1 MCGVGTVASEAA
13 NADLSIWLL
22 GEFRVAVDGRDVPAA
37 AWRRSKARAMVKL
50 LALAPGHRLHRE
62 QLMESLWPDLDPDA
76 ASANLRK
83 ALHFARGALGAD
95 AVRVSSEIVR
105 LDAGKLWVD
114 VDAFEDA
121 VRVGN
126 TAEALVLYTD
136 DLLLE
141 DRFEPWCERRRDQL
155 RTTAA
160 QLLLDESWQLERH
173 GALPDAIAALERLIT
188 LEPLSEAAH
197 CGLIRLH
204 ARSGRRDVALRWF
217 RQLEV
222 RLRDELGVE
231 PGDEARRL
239 RDEIR
244 AGGFAA
250 EGSTPRDG
258 DDIEDVS
265 ARLDEERKLVT
276 IVVAELGGG
285 PAANPE
291 RIRSELDAAA
301 NGAADIFRRW
311 GGRPERQIGGTVVAV
326 FGVPSAGERDAERA
340 IRAAL
345 EVAEQATV
353 PVRLGVDTGV
363 VVAPAALDGGLRTL
377 AGEAFEIAG
386 RLREQAPAGS
396 ILASEHTCRTVRDV
410 FEFGEREELRL
421 TSGTSP
427 TSDHRDVAAHRVLS
441 TRRSTVARAPLP
453 MVGREAQMEAVLGV
467 FGDVA
472 ANGRPHLLSLV
483 GNAGMGK
490 SRLVAEILPAVA
502 DRWPGT
508 VVRRGRCLSF
518 GDGVTY
524 WALAEILRETCGI
537 GLGEPAA
544 MATARLVERLGVLL
558 APLGLT
564 DRDVAVTIAA
574 LAATA
579 GIDVVDGGLGPFRP
593 EVIADELRR
602 AWSRFAAALAS
613 AGPALLVIEDV
624 HWADD
629 QLLDTLE
636 RMVARAQV
644 PLMVLV
650 TARPELLDTFPGFGG
665 RSQAAS
671 VISLPPLAAG
681 PSRELFEVLAA
692 EQGLDDDY
700 SAEVLARAE
709 GNPYF
714 IEEMVVHLTE
724 RESSALPYTLH
735 SLLAARVDA
744 LPSLD
749 KRVLQEASVMGRTFS
764 GEMVARQLPNEAVAA
779 SLADLERRGL
789 VAANP
794 AATPGGY
801 DEYTF
806 KHALLRDATYA
817 SLPTGRRADAHLA
830 AAAWL
835 EELMS
840 NRDELVELVAL
851 HYAAATDELVGADA
865 ERVESVRP
873 RAVAALLEAGA
884 AARRRLAVRKAL
896 ELHQRAFDFAATDD
910 ERMHAF
916 EELAD
921 DHHAD
926 YRGDAAQ
933 QSYEAALAIA
943 RESSHRVSDRSR
955 ICRKFALV
963 MAMNP
968 GSFRHLPDPALVEE
982 LIAEGLA
989 TSPDAVSRAQLLVA
1003 RGANA
1008 RLWSGTEPFGAGT
1021 RPDPVLIETRIEA
1034 VDEALR
1040 IGEEGGLA
1048 DLVDSAINTLVILR
1062 GLAGDYTGTLSLLE
1076 RAVERADEAPSTAA
1090 QADVLRTAAVYLIE
1104 MSARYEE
1111 GLELGRRAYA
1121 LTRDDAGP
1129 HQLMHVT
1136 YPLLAGLY
1144 HLGRWTELDEL
1155 LDEHVAAFRAEPA
1168 VHCHFVLDGPIIGA
1182 VIKLRQGDGAAAAHL
1197 AGLAAEAPVQSTSAS
1212 AWQSFFAAVSGEPQT
1227 ALALSSDKMRE
1238 GRTHG
1243 PQHALAVIEANVALA
1258 DWDALRSILPH
1269 ARADIAGNALLGP
1282 WCDRAEGMADA
1293 ADGNRDDAVAAL
1305 TRAVKTFDHFG
1316 VAFEAALTREEAA
1329 KLATPPD
1336 ARVLLLSAL
1345 EGFVRVGATP
1355 SVERVRAHLDD
1366 TGPSA

>member
-1 MCGVGTVASEAA
+1 MSCVGPVATDAA
-13 NADLSIWLL
+13 SADLSIWLL
-22 GEFRVAVDGRDVPAA
+22 GEFRVAVDGHDVPAE

-62 QLMESLWPDLDPDA
+62 QLMDSLWPDLDPDA
-76 ASANLRK
+76 GSANLRK
-83 ALHFARGALGAD
+83 ALHFARGAMGTD
-95 AVRVSSEIVR
+95 ALRVNSEIVR
-105 LDAGKLWVD
+105 LEAAKLWVD
-114 VDAFEDA
+114 VDAFEAA
-121 VRVGN
+121 VRDGE
-126 TAEALVLYTD
+126 TAVALGLYTD

-141 DRFEPWCERRRDQL
+141 DRFEQWCERRRDQL

-160 QLLLDESWQLERH
+160 QLLLERSMQLERQ
-173 GALPDAIAALERLIT
+173 GARSDAIAALERLLT
-188 LEPLSEAAH
+188 LEPLSEAGH

-204 ARSGRRDVALRWF
+204 ALSGRRNVALRCF
-217 RQLEV
+217 QQLEE

-239 RDEIR
+239 RDEIL
-244 AGGFAA
+244 AGGLAA
-250 EGSTPRDG
+250 AGSHG

-265 ARLDEERKLVT
+265 VRLDEERKLVT

-291 RIRSELDAAA
+291 RVRTELDVAA
-301 NGAADIFRRW
+301 NSAADIFRNW

-326 FGVPSAGERDAERA
+326 FGVPVAGERDAERA

-353 PVRLGVDTGV
+353 PVRVGVDTGV
-363 VVAPAALDGGLRTL
+363 VVAPAALEGGLRSV

-386 RLREQAPAGS
+386 RLRELAPSAG
-396 ILASEHTCRTVRDV
+396 ILASERTCRAVRDL
-410 FEFGEREELRL
+410 FEFGEREDLRL
-421 TSGTSP
+421 TASTSP
-427 TSDHRDVAAHRVLS
+427 ASDHRDLAAHRVLAARGS
-441 TRRSTVARAPLP
+441 TLARPAHP
-453 MVGREAQMEAVLGV
+453 MVGRGTQLEAVLGV
-467 FGDVA
+467 FGDVI
-472 ANGRPHLLSLV
+472 ANGRPHLLCLV
-483 GNAGMGK
+483 GNAGIGK

-544 MATARLVERLGVLL
+544 TATTRLAERLGVLL
-558 APLGLT
+558 APLGLSG
-564 DRDVAVTIAA
+564 RDLAVTIAA

-579 GIDVVDGGLGPFRP
+579 GIDVTDGSLGPVRP

-613 AGPALLVIEDV
+613 EGPALLVVEDV

-629 QLLDTLE
+629 QLLDTLV

-644 PLMVLV
+644 PLMILV
-650 TARPELLDTFPGFGG
+650 TARPELLDAFPGFGG
-665 RSQAAS
+665 RIEATS
-671 VISLPPLAAG
+671 VISLPPLATG

-692 EQGLDDDY
+692 EQGLDDEHG
-700 SAEVLARAE
+700 AEVLARAE

-714 IEEMVVHLTE
+714 IEEMVVHLSE

-744 LPSLD
+744 LPSVE

-794 AATPGGY
+794 TAAPGGY

-806 KHALLRDATYA
+806 KHALLRDVTYA
-817 SLPTGRRADAHLA
+817 SLPAGRRADAHLA

-851 HYAAATDELVGADA
+851 HYAAATDELIGTDA
-865 ERVESVRP
+865 SRVESVRP
-873 RAVAALLEAGA
+873 RAVASLLEAGA

-896 ELHQRAFDFAATDD
+896 ELHQRAFEFAATDV

-916 EELAD
+916 EELGD
-921 DHHAD
+921 DQHAGFK
-926 YRGDAAQ
+926 GDAAQ
-933 QSYEAALAIA
+933 QSYAAALAIA
-943 RESSHRVSDRSR
+943 RESPDRVADRSR
-955 ICRKFALV
+955 ICRKSALL
-963 MAMNP
+963 MAMTP
-968 GSFRHLPDPALVEE
+968 GAFRHLPDPVVVEE
-982 LIAEGLA
+982 LIEEGLA
-989 TSPDAVSRAQLLVA
+989 SASDPVSRAQLLVA
-1003 RGANA
+1003 RGATA

-1021 RPDPVLIETRIEA
+1021 HPDPVLIQTRIDA

-1040 IGEEGGLA
+1040 IGEESGLA
-1048 DLVDSAINTLVILR
+1048 DLVDSAVNTLVILR

-1076 RAVERADEAPSTAA
+1076 RAVERSDEAPSTAA
-1090 QADVLRTAAVYLIE
+1090 QADVLRTAAVHLIE
-1104 MSARYEE
+1104 MSARFED
-1111 GLELGRRAYA
+1111 GLALARRAYA

-1136 YPLLAGLY
+1136 YPVLAALY
-1144 HLGRWTELDEL
+1144 HLGRWAELDEL
-1155 LDEHVAAFRAEPA
+1155 LEEHVAAFRVEPA

-1182 VIKLRQGDGAAAAHL
+1182 VIKLRQGDETTAARL
-1197 AGLAAEAPVQSTSAS
+1197 AGLAAEAPVQSTSTS
-1212 AWQSFFAAVSGEPQT
+1212 AWQSYFAAVSGKP
-1227 ALALSSDKMRE
+1227 ASAVALSADKMRE

-1243 PQHALAVIEANVALA
+1243 PQHALAVIEAYVALA
-1258 DWDALRSILPH
+1258 DWDALRSVLPI
-1269 ARADIAGNALLGP
+1269 ARADISGNALLGP
-1282 WCDRAEGMADA
+1282 WCDRAEGIAA
-1293 ADGNRDDAVAAL
+1293 ADDGSRNAAVAAF
-1305 TRAVKTFDHFG
+1305 TRAVEAFDHFG
-1316 VAFEAALTREEAA
+1316 VAFEAARTREEAA
-1329 KLATPPD
+1329 KLATPAD
-1336 ARVLLLSAL
+1336 ARALLQSAL
-1345 EGFVRVGATP
+1345 EGYDFVGATP
-1355 SVERVRAHLDD
+1355 SADRVRATL
-1366 TGPSA
+1366 A

>member
-1 MCGVGTVASEAA
+1 MQPAPTFARRCT
-13 NADLSIWLL
+13 LL
-22 GEFRVAVDGRDVPAA
+22 GALLERTRLRV
-37 AWRRSKARAMVKL
+37 
-50 LALAPGHRLHRE
+50 
-62 QLMESLWPDLDPDA
+62 
-76 ASANLRK
+76 N
-83 ALHFARGALGAD
+83 
-95 AVRVSSEIVR
+95 SEIVR
-105 LDAGKLWVD
+105 LDAANLWVD
-114 VDAFEDA
+114 VDAFEAA
-121 VRVGN
+121 VRDGD
-126 TAEALVLYTD
+126 TAAALGLYTD

-141 DRFEPWCERRRDQL
+141 DRFEQWCERRRDQL

-160 QLLLDESWQLERH
+160 QLLLEQSVQLERQ
-173 GALPDAIAALERLIT
+173 GSLPDAIAALERLIT
-188 LEPLSEAAH
+188 LEPLSEAGH

-204 ARSGRRDVALRWF
+204 ALSGRRNVALRCF
-217 RQLEV
+217 QQLEE
-222 RLRDELGVE
+222 RLRDELAVE

-239 RDEIR
+239 RDEIL
-244 AGGFAA
+244 AGGFVTD
-250 EGSTPRDG
+250 GSTPREG

-285 PAANPE
+285 SAANPE

-301 NGAADIFRRW
+301 NSAADIFRNW

-326 FGVPSAGERDAERA
+326 FGVPAAGERDAERA

-363 VVAPAALDGGLRTL
+363 VVAPAALEGGLRNV

-386 RLREQAPAGS
+386 RLRELAPAAG
-396 ILASEHTCRTVRDV
+396 ILASERTCRAVRDL
-410 FEFGEREELRL
+410 FEFGEREDLRL
-421 TSGTSP
+421 TAGVS
-427 TSDHRDVAAHRVLS
+427 SDHRDLAAHQVLAARDS
-441 TRRSTVARAPLP
+441 AVARPPLP
-453 MVGREAQMEAVLGV
+453 MVGRAAQLEAVLGV
-467 FGDVA
+467 FGDVI
-472 ANGRPHLLSLV
+472 ANGRPHLLCLV
-483 GNAGMGK
+483 GNAGIGK

-537 GLGEPAA
+537 GIGEPAA
-544 MATARLVERLGVLL
+544 TATARLVQRLGVLF
-558 APLGLT
+558 APLGLS

-579 GIDVVDGGLGPFRP
+579 GIDMADGPLGPFRP
-593 EVIADELRR
+593 EAIADELRR

-613 AGPALLVIEDV
+613 QGPALLVVEDV

-650 TARPELLDTFPGFGG
+650 TARPELLDAFPGFGG
-665 RSQAAS
+665 RSEAAS

-700 SAEVLARAE
+700 GAEVLARAE

-744 LPSLD
+744 LPSVE

-794 AATPGGY
+794 AASPGGY
-801 DEYTF
+801 DEFTF
-806 KHALLRDATYA
+806 KHALLRDVTYA
-817 SLPTGRRADAHLA
+817 SLPGGRRADAHLA

-851 HYAAATDELVGADA
+851 HFAAAADELLATNA
-865 ERVESVRP
+865 SSIESVRP

-896 ELHQRAFDFAATDD
+896 ELHQRALEFAATDD
-910 ERMHAF
+910 ERMNAF
-916 EELAD
+916 EELGD
-921 DHHAD
+921 DQHAGFA
-926 YRGDAAQ
+926 GDAAQ
-933 QSYEAALAIA
+933 HSYEAALAIA
-943 RESSHRVSDRSR
+943 RESSGRAADRSR
-955 ICRKFALV
+955 ICRKSALL
-963 MAMNP
+963 MAMTP
-968 GSFRHLPDPALVEE
+968 GAFRHLPDPVLVEQ
-982 LIAEGLA
+982 LIDEGLA
-989 TSPDAVSRAQLLVA
+989 TAPDPVSRAQLLVA
-1003 RGANA
+1003 RGATA

-1021 RPDPVLIETRIEA
+1021 RPDPVLIQTRIDA

-1048 DLVDSAINTLVILR
+1048 DLVDSAVNTLVILR

-1076 RAVERADEAPSTAA
+1076 RAVDRADDAPSTAA
-1090 QADVLRTAAVYLIE
+1090 QADILRTAAVHLIE
-1104 MSARYEE
+1104 MSARYED

-1121 LTRDDAGP
+1121 LTREDAGP

-1136 YPLLAGLY
+1136 YPLLAALY
-1144 HLGRWTELDEL
+1144 HLGRWAELDEL

-1182 VIKLRQGDGAAAAHL
+1182 VIKLRQGDDAAAAEL

-1212 AWQSFFAAVSGEPQT
+1212 AWQSYFAAVSGEPET
-1227 ALALSSDKMRE
+1227 ALALSADKMRE

-1243 PQHALAVIEANVALA
+1243 PQHALAVIEAHVALA
-1258 DWDALRSILPH
+1258 DWETLRSILPH
-1269 ARADIAGNALLGP
+1269 ARADISGNALLGP
-1282 WCDRAEGMADA
+1282 WCDRAEGMAAA
-1293 ADGNRDDAVAAL
+1293 ADGKRDHAAAAL
-1305 TRAVKTFDHFG
+1305 ARAIGAFDHLG
-1316 VAFEAALTREEAA
+1316 VTFEAARTREEAA
-1329 KLATPPD
+1329 KFASADRRSRCCCGLRSRATSTSAPRHPSGECAHTSPD
-1336 ARVLLLSAL
+1336 QQRS
-1345 EGFVRVGATP
+1345 GCSGAP
-1355 SVERVRAHLDD
+1355 SRAQ
-1366 TGPSA
+1366 

>member
-1 MCGVGTVASEAA
+1 MCCVGKVAIEPA

-22 GEFRVAVDGRDVPAA
+22 GDFRVAVDGHDVPAA
-37 AWRRSKARAMVKL
+37 AWRRSKARVMVKL

-62 QLMESLWPDLDPDA
+62 QLMDSLWPDLDPEA

-95 AVRVSSEIVR
+95 ALRVNSEIVR
-105 LDAGKLWVD
+105 LDAANLWVD

-121 VRVGN
+121 VRAGN
-126 TAEALVLYTD
+126 TAAALALYAD

-155 RTTAA
+155 RTIAA
-160 QLLLDESWQLERH
+160 QLLLDQSLELEQR
-173 GALPDAIAALERLIT
+173 GAFPDGIAALERLIT
-188 LEPLSEAAH
+188 LEPLSEAGH

-204 ARSGRRDVALRWF
+204 ALSGRRDVALRWF
-217 RQLEV
+217 RQLED

-239 RDEIR
+239 RDEIL
-244 AGGFAA
+244 AGVFAR
-250 EGSTPRDG
+250 EGPTPRDD
-258 DDIEDVS
+258 DDIESAS

-285 PAANPE
+285 QAANPE

-311 GGRPERQIGGTVVAV
+311 GGRPERQIGGSVVAV

-353 PVRLGVDTGV
+353 SVRLGVDTGV
-363 VVAPAALDGGLRTL
+363 VVAPAALEGGLRTV

-386 RLREQAPAGS
+386 RLRELAPAGG
-396 ILASEHTCRTVRDV
+396 ILASERTCRTVRDM
-410 FEFGEREELRL
+410 FEFGEREDLQL
-421 TSGTSP
+421 MAGTSP
-427 TSDHRDVAAHRVLS
+427 TSDHRDVAAHRVLA
-441 TRRSTVARAPLP
+441 TRPSSVARPPLP
-453 MVGREAQMEAVLGV
+453 MVGRQAQLDAVLGV

-483 GNAGMGK
+483 GNAGIGK
-490 SRLVAEILPAVA
+490 SRLVAEILPTVA

-537 GLGEPAA
+537 ALGEPAA
-544 MATARLVERLGVLL
+544 TATARLVERLGELL
-558 APLGLT
+558 APLGLS

-579 GIDVVDGGLGPFRP
+579 GIDVAEGGLGPYRP

-636 RMVARAQV
+636 RIVARAQV

-650 TARPELLDTFPGFGG
+650 TARPELLDAFPGFGG
-665 RSQAAS
+665 RSEAAS

-681 PSRELFEVLAA
+681 SSRELFDVLAA
-692 EQGLDDDY
+692 EQGLDADFGP
-700 SAEVLARAE
+700 EVLERAE

-744 LPSLD
+744 LPSLE

-764 GEMVARQLPNEAVAA
+764 GEIVARQLPNEAVTA

-806 KHALLRDATYA
+806 KHALLRDVTYA
-817 SLPTGRRADAHLA
+817 SLPGGRRADAHLA

-851 HYAAATDELVGADA
+851 HYAAATDELIGTDA
-865 ERVESVRP
+865 SRVESVRP

-896 ELHQRAFDFAATDD
+896 ELHQRAFEFAATDD
-910 ERMHAF
+910 ERMRAF
-916 EELAD
+916 EELGD
-921 DHHAD
+921 DHNAGF
-926 YRGDAAQ
+926 RGDAAQ

-943 RESSHRVSDRSR
+943 RESSRRASDQSR
-955 ICRKFALV
+955 ICRKFALL
-963 MAMNP
+963 MAMTP
-968 GSFRHLPDPALVEE
+968 GSFRHLPDPVLVEQ

-989 TSPDAVSRAQLLVA
+989 IAPDALSRAQLLVA
-1003 RGANA
+1003 QGANA

-1021 RPDPVLIETRIEA
+1021 RPDPVLIGTRIDA

-1048 DLVDSAINTLVILR
+1048 DLVDSAVNTLVILR
-1062 GLAGDYTGTLSLLE
+1062 GLAGDYSGTLSLLE
-1076 RAVERADEAPSTAA
+1076 RAVERADDAPSTAA
-1090 QADVLRTAAVYLIE
+1090 QADILRTAAVHLIE
-1104 MSARYEE
+1104 MSARYED

-1121 LTRDDAGP
+1121 LTREDAGP

-1136 YPLLAGLY
+1136 YPLLAALY
-1144 HLGRWTELDEL
+1144 HLGRWAELGEL
-1155 LDEHVAAFRAEPA
+1155 LDEHVAAFRTEPA
-1168 VHCHFVLDGPIIGA
+1168 VHCHFVLDGPVIGA
-1182 VIKLRQGDGAAAAHL
+1182 IIKLRQGDGTTAAQL
-1197 AGLAAEAPVQSTSAS
+1197 AGLAVEAPVQSTSAS
-1212 AWQSFFAAVSGEPQT
+1212 AWQSFFAAVSGDPQT
-1227 ALALSSDKMRE
+1227 ALALSADKMRE

-1243 PQHALAVIEANVALA
+1243 PQHTLAVIEAHVALA
-1258 DWDALRSILPH
+1258 DWDALRSVLPL
-1269 ARADIAGNALLGP
+1269 ARDDIAGNALLGP
-1282 WCDRAEGMADA
+1282 WCDRAEGMAAA
-1293 ADGNRDDAVAAL
+1293 ADGNRDDALVALA
-1305 TRAVKTFDHFG
+1305 RAVEAFDHLG
-1316 VAFEAALTREEAA
+1316 VTFEAARTREEAA
-1329 KLATPPD
+1329 KLATPAD
-1336 ARVLLLSAL
+1336 ARTLLLSAL
-1345 EGFVRVGATP
+1345 EGYSYVGATP
-1355 SVERVRAHLDD
+1355 SAERVRALLDRD
-1366 TGPSA
+1366 